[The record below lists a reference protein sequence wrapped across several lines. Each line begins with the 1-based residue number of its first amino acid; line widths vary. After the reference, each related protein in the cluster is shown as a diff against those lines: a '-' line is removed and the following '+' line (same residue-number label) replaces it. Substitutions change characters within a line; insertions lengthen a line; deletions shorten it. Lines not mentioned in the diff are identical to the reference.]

1 MTSTTKDDCSFG
13 VHDALG
19 AWDARDLIVFVIM
32 MLMLTVLEARY
43 MGMIERKGSLM
54 VYMLLMTGMVL
65 MMSNDVQRCRMM
77 PMMCGMPTMPS
88 LAHNGHDV
96 QDADDA
102 P

>member
-1 MTSTTKDDCSFG
+1 
-13 VHDALG
+13 
-19 AWDARDLIVFVIM
+19 
-32 MLMLTVLEARY
+32 
-43 MGMIERKGSLM
+43 M